1 MVGKD
6 TGRPRGFGFITFSYH
21 RGADDAIKHM
31 HRRELGDRVISVNKA
46 EPKGGLDDV
55 DHLHYR
61 VGYPSRGKGSH
72 GGGAAQDQAG
82 LGIGQGKIGELER
95 DRYMDRRRDGGRY
108 SYIDRFESGDKYET
122 DDLYPVESLGLRS
135 LVSDRGM
142 GYLNTIIILR
152 IIIAREIEALT
163 ETHTQGVQV
172 IGM

>member
-82 LGIGQGKIGELER
+82 LGIGQGIK
-95 DRYMDRRRDGGRY
+95 MNA
-108 SYIDRFESGDKYET
+108 F
-122 DDLYPVESLGLRS
+122 
-135 LVSDRGM
+135 
-142 GYLNTIIILR
+142 
-152 IIIAREIEALT
+152 
-163 ETHTQGVQV
+163 
-172 IGM
+172 